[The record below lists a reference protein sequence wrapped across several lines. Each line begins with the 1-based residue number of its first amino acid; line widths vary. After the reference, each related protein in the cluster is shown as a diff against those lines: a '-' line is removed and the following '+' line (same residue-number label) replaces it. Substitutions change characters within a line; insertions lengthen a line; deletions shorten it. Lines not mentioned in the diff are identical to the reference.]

1 MSLTSTTDGLH
12 GLLAELYQQVADVS
26 LYSNLLMATLETIY
40 MVAISTIMA
49 ILIGLPLGTLLFSS
63 RSIKPHPTL
72 QRSLA
77 GLINLSR
84 SIPFIILLVALIPFT
99 RIIVGTSI
107 GIQAAIVPLTL
118 GAAPFFA
125 RLVDNAYQNLPRG
138 LIETGNAMGAN
149 TWQMI
154 RHILFPEAFPA
165 LIQASTVTAIT
176 LVNYSAMAGTVG
188 GGGLGDLAIRYGYQ
202 RFNVSVMTG
211 TVLVLVLLVQ
221 LLQMGGDRLVKHYQ
235 R

>member
-1 MSLTSTTDGLH
+1 MSPTS
-12 GLLAELYQQVADVS
+12 LLDPV
-26 LYSNLLMATLETIY
+26 LYSSLLQSSLETVYMVLVSTLMA
-40 MVAISTIMA
+40 V
-49 ILIGLPLGTLLFSS
+49 LIGLPMGTLMFSS
-63 RSIKPHPTL
+63 RSIKAHPAL
-72 QRSLA
+72 NRFLSALV
-77 GLINLSR
+77 NFSR

-99 RIIVGTSI
+99 RLLTGTSI
-107 GIQAAIVPLTL
+107 GINAAIVPLTL

-154 RHILFPEAFPA
+154 THILIPEAIPA
-165 LIQASTVTAIT
+165 LIQATTVTAIT

-202 RFNVSVMTG
+202 RFDVRFMLG
-211 TVLVLVLLVQ
+211 TVFILVVLVQ
-221 LLQMGGDRLVKHYQ
+221 AIQAGGDKLAKRYQ